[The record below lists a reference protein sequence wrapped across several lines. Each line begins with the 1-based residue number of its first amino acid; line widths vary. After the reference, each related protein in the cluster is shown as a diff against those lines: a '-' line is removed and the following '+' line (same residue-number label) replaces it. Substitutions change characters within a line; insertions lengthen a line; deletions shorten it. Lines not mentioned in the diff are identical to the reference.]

1 MKCPIETLEHLCK
14 SPLPQKSVPFA
25 GLGAG
30 LAAVALGSALVRR
43 SLVAR
48 QLRLAGQDSP

>member
-1 MKCPIETLEHLCK
+1 MKCPIETLEHLCT
-14 SPLPQKSVPFA
+14 SPLPQKSAPFA